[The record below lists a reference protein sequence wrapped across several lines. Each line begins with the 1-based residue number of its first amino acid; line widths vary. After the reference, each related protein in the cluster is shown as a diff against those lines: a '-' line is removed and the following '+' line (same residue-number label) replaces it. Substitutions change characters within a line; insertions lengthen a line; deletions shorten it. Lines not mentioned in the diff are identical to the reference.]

1 MGNPLITAMEA
12 ASTVQEVEEVGSKL
26 HELVAD
32 TDELLC
38 SVRVMEHPLPLILIL
53 TTAII
58 LPPPLPTTNA
68 HPSVFMRP
76 FMPVVMP
83 FSLIQMSVLLC

>member
-38 SVRVMEHPLPLILIL
+38 SVMEHPLPLILIL
-53 TTAII
+53 TTTII
-58 LPPPLPTTNA
+58 LPPPLPTTTA